1 MRKNYN
7 FATLFQN
14 ELFVWLLYGGC
25 IMDFLQQLKQYF
37 ADTSPEQL
45 EKDYEELR
53 EFNNIGPTVD
63 EYLQCVGDIQEIRI
77 SEESILNLNPEF
89 SLDFLYII
97 K

>member
-1 MRKNYN
+1 
-7 FATLFQN
+7 
-14 ELFVWLLYGGC
+14 
-25 IMDFLQQLKQYF
+25 MDFLQQLKQ
-37 ADTSPEQL
+37 TSPEQL

>member
-1 MRKNYN
+1 
-7 FATLFQN
+7 
-14 ELFVWLLYGGC
+14 
-25 IMDFLQQLKQYF
+25 MDFLQQLKQYF

-89 SLDFLYII
+89 SLDLLYII
-97 K
+97 KYQHYGSRYKKSCIFS

>member
-1 MRKNYN
+1 
-7 FATLFQN
+7 
-14 ELFVWLLYGGC
+14 
-25 IMDFLQQLKQYF
+25 MDFLQQLKQYF

-77 SEESILNLNPEF
+77 SEESILNLNPVF

>member
-1 MRKNYN
+1 
-7 FATLFQN
+7 
-14 ELFVWLLYGGC
+14 
-25 IMDFLQQLKQYF
+25 MDFLQQLKQYF
-37 ADTSPEQL
+37 VDTSPEQL

>member
-1 MRKNYN
+1 
-7 FATLFQN
+7 
-14 ELFVWLLYGGC
+14 
-25 IMDFLQQLKQYF
+25 MDFLQQLKQYF

-77 SEESILNLNPEF
+77 FNVWVIFRKYEF
-89 SLDFLYII
+89 QKNQY
-97 K
+97 